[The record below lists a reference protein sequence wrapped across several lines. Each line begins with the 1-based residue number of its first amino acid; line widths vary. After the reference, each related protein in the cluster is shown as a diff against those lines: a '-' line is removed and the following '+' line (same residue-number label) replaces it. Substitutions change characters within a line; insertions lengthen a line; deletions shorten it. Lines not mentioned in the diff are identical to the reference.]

1 MLVFARLR
9 RMWHSIY
16 IQHIF
21 HAQHISGNIFLI
33 HLLFLSIICSHGFRF
48 VQFAH
53 LSSLFYTHIRY
64 YSYTLSL
71 SLSVFV
77 YNCVAYQHLSE
88 AMAIYSAIRYLYSIP
103 FSICTRMYVGVFL
116 TLWRWEQRIVCK
128 QKRASNKSCK
138 SVLLF

>member
-1 MLVFARLR
+1 MLLSARLR
-9 RMWHSIY
+9 RMWHFIY
-16 IQHIF
+16 IQNIF

-33 HLLFLSIICSHGFRF
+33 HLLFLSITCSHGFRF

-71 SLSVFV
+71 CVFV
-77 YNCVAYQHLSE
+77 CNCVAYQHLSE

-103 FSICTRMYVGVFL
+103 FSICTRMFVVFL
-116 TLWRWEQRIVCK
+116 TLWRWEHRIVCK